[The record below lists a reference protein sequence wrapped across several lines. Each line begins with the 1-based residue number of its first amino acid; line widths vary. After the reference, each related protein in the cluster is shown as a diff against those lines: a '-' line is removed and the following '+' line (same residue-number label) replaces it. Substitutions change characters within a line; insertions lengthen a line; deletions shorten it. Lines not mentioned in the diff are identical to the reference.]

1 MLATDV
7 IKRPI
12 ITEKATHAS
21 SELGQYVFEVD
32 RRATKLDI
40 RNAIEELYKVGVVAV
55 NTRNRKGRFRRY
67 RYGLVQLPSVKH
79 AMVRVKEGE
88 KIELF

>member
-12 ITEKATHAS
+12 ITEKATHS
-21 SELGQYVFEVD
+21 SNEHGQYAFEVD
-32 RRATKLDI
+32 RRATKIDI
-40 RNAIEELYKVGVVAV
+40 RNAVQELYRVKVVAV
-55 NTRNRKGRFRRY
+55 NTRNRKGRSRRY
-67 RYGLVQLPSVKH
+67 RYGVVQLPTVKH
-79 AMVRVKEGE
+79 ALVRVKAGE